1 LYFIIST
8 AQTVS
13 KYFETQNEIKEE
25 CLKGIPAYLRATAL
39 QQVRSMKKESVMFL
53 QDGRFILRFK
63 QAEIEN
69 KRVVI

>member
-39 QQVRSMKKESVMFL
+39 QQVQSMKKAVMFL